1 MHKRRK
7 QPRLKFAVIVKE
19 KKSHRQGTTRNIS
32 VDGCFINREG
42 DFTELLPIGSSIDL
56 LISLPN
62 TERSIATSGIVKHHG
77 THEEGMGISF
87 VAIDDQAV
95 STIREFIE
103 AFLNDLSDTEETGI
117 RGEYQDE
124 VERLKEKTPHNE

>member
-1 MHKRRK
+1 MQKRRE
-7 QPRLKFAVIVKE
+7 QPRLKFGVVLKE
-19 KKSHRQGTTRNIS
+19 KKSHRQGITRNIS

-56 LISLPN
+56 LINLPN
-62 TERSIATSGIVKHHG
+62 AERSIGVSGIVKHHG

-87 VAIDDQAV
+87 ANIDDQAV
-95 STIREFIE
+95 RTIQEFIE
-103 AFLNDLSDTEETGI
+103 AFLDDISGSEETGI
-117 RGEYQDE
+117 RNEYRND